1 MVNPINIQQISAWNL
16 GPNYLFEREV
26 GSGAY
31 GSVCIAVCSATK
43 HKVAIKRFQNIFLSW
58 QLVKRVL
65 RELEILFLLDLPS
78 IIKPLDIIYHQ
89 GSSDIYLVLELAQ
102 SDLLKLIRSPV
113 FLDAQQVQVIM
124 YRLLLAL
131 NFLHSAG
138 IVHRDIKPGNVL
150 VNADCSIKL
159 CDFSLSRSIIGLK
172 SKTYDCD
179 LALRHSQFWGQ
190 TSSFSSSVE
199 IFSFENSDDIDASEN
214 DCDMDEKAEIKRV
227 VYCDFT
233 VQHGKKP
240 EEKATEPKIQKKIPE
255 VHKEH
260 VNVEEKR
267 RETRK
272 ILLQQSKADAPQFK
286 RELTGHVSTR
296 WYRSPELILLE
307 KIYSTAI
314 DMWATGCLFAEMLQ
328 MIKTNEPNFQNR
340 KPLFPGTSCFPLSPS
355 KKAKTKIAGFPVS
368 PNDQMNTIMNFT
380 GTPSE
385 QDINFI
391 NDQKAENYIKNHEKK
406 EKKSY
411 ESLFPNESQEA
422 LDLLQKLL
430 SFNPFFR
437 ITAKEALRHKY
448 FSKIRRKDL
457 EIEATAPISLLTDE
471 LIAQDMQSFTMTIIE
486 KIKQN
491 SKSASSK

>member
-260 VNVEEKR
+260 VNVEEKEER
-267 RETRK
+267 NKENLAATE
-272 ILLQQSKADAPQFK
+272 QSRCP
-286 RELTGHVSTR
+286 
-296 WYRSPELILLE
+296 
-307 KIYSTAI
+307 
-314 DMWATGCLFAEMLQ
+314 
-328 MIKTNEPNFQNR
+328 
-340 KPLFPGTSCFPLSPS
+340 
-355 KKAKTKIAGFPVS
+355 
-368 PNDQMNTIMNFT
+368 TI
-380 GTPSE
+380 
-385 QDINFI
+385 
-391 NDQKAENYIKNHEKK
+391 
-406 EKKSY
+406 
-411 ESLFPNESQEA
+411 
-422 LDLLQKLL
+422 
-430 SFNPFFR
+430 
-437 ITAKEALRHKY
+437 
-448 FSKIRRKDL
+448 
-457 EIEATAPISLLTDE
+457 
-471 LIAQDMQSFTMTIIE
+471 
-486 KIKQN
+486 
-491 SKSASSK
+491 